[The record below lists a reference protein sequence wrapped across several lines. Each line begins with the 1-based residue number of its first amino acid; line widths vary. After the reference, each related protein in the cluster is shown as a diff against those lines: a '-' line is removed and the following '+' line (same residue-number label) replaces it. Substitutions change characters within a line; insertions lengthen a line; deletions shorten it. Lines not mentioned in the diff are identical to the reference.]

1 MIMPK
6 LNINEGFDKL
16 YNNKCSEALHAELD
30 VNYDDNVHEDNLE
43 EYADNLFKHIDESEQ
58 NIACSSK
65 CYEMYLNRLNRF
77 KDDKEQLEL
86 DLKDIEELA
95 YKQMSSEET
104 EDLKNMYQ
112 FYIDK
117 LDGAIFLDDSKD
129 KETIKRESFKEPTV
143 GQFTQDK
150 VNVEQFNSNIN
161 ESKNL
166 NIPKEILQATKSI
179 EYNKITGT
187 NDGSYY
193 LWPMIDDL
201 QNTKDIVKTL
211 RSALPNYEIKTMI
224 DTTSKHRKIR
234 LTTVNDNL
242 LGKIQD
248 MFDTA
253 ASKQRLKLVHIQD
266 NLIVGDANLED
277 LKKLSYNEAVA
288 LKNWLDYS
296 ISNIDTHGFYLN
308 PIEWINDRIL
318 SKHNLYIQVV

>member
-6 LNINEGFDKL
+6 LNINKGFDKL
-16 YNNKCSEALHAELD
+16 YNNKRSEDLHAELD

-58 NIACSSK
+58 NVVCSSK

-77 KDDKEQLEL
+77 KYDKEQLES
-86 DLKDIEELA
+86 DLRDIEELA
-95 YKQMSSEET
+95 YKQMSSEEV
-104 EDLKNMYQ
+104 EDLKNAYQ

-117 LDGAIFLDDSKD
+117 LDEAIFFGDSRD
-129 KETIKRESFKEPTV
+129 KETIKRKLFKEPTV
-143 GQFTQDK
+143 SQLTQDQ
-150 VNVEQFNSNIN
+150 VNKIDDSIN
-161 ESKNL
+161 ESKDL
-166 NIPKEILQATKSI
+166 NIPKEILQATKNI

-211 RSALPNYEIKTMI
+211 RSALPNYEIKSMI

-253 ASKQRLKLVHIQD
+253 ASKQRLKLVNIQG

-288 LKNWLDYS
+288 LKNYLDFS
-296 ISNIDTHGFYLN
+296 IRNIDTHGFYLN
-308 PIEWINDRIL
+308 PIEQINDNIL
-318 SKHNLYIQVV
+318 SKYNLYIQVV

>member
-1 MIMPK
+1 MPK

-16 YNNKCSEALHAELD
+16 YNNKRSEVLHAELD

-43 EYADNLFKHIDESEQ
+43 EYADSLFKPVDKSEQ
-58 NIACSSK
+58 NVVCNSK

-77 KDDKEQLEL
+77 KDDKEQLES
-86 DLKDIEELA
+86 DLRDIEELA
-95 YKQMSSEET
+95 YKQMSPKET
-104 EDLKNMYQ
+104 AELKNVYQ
-112 FYIDK
+112 FYISK
-117 LDGAIFLDDSKD
+117 LH
-129 KETIKRESFKEPTV
+129 
-143 GQFTQDK
+143 
-150 VNVEQFNSNIN
+150 NSVN
-161 ESKNL
+161 ESKDL
-166 NIPKEILQATKSI
+166 IIPKEILQATKNI

-234 LTTVNDNL
+234 LTTINDNL

-253 ASKQRLKLVHIQD
+253 ASKQRLKLVNIQG

-277 LKKLSYNEAVA
+277 LKKLSYNEITT
-288 LKNWLDYS
+288 LKYLLDFS
-296 ISNIDTHGFYLN
+296 IRNIDTHGFYLN
-308 PIEWINDRIL
+308 PIEQINDNIL
-318 SKHNLYIQVV
+318 SKYNLYIQVV

>member
-1 MIMPK
+1 MPK

-16 YNNKCSEALHAELD
+16 YSDSACKDVLCAELD
-30 VNYDDNVHEDNLE
+30 CDYDDTVSENDLE
-43 EYADNLFKHIDESEQ
+43 ERANKLFESNDESEQ
-58 NIACSSK
+58 NVVCSSK

-77 KDDKEQLEL
+77 KDNKEQLEL
-86 DLKDIEELA
+86 DLRDIKELA

-117 LDGAIFLDDSKD
+117 LDGAIFFDDSKD
-129 KETIKRESFKEPTV
+129 KETIKRESFKEPTI

-161 ESKNL
+161 ESKDL
-166 NIPKEILQATKSI
+166 NIPKEILQATKNI

-211 RSALPNYEIKTMI
+211 RSALPNYEIKSMI
-224 DTTSKHRKIR
+224 DTTSKRRKIR
-234 LTTVNDNL
+234 LMAINDNL

-248 MFDTA
+248 IFDIA
-253 ASKQRLKLVHIQD
+253 ASKQRIKLVNIQG
-266 NLIVGDANLED
+266 NLIVGDASFED
-277 LKKLSYNEAVA
+277 LRKLSYSEITK
-288 LKNWLDYS
+288 LKNWLELS
-296 ISNIDTHGFYLN
+296 IRDIDTHGFYLN
-308 PIEWINDRIL
+308 PIEWINDSIL

>member
-1 MIMPK
+1 MYKLDNFDVVLVWFPK
-6 LNINEGFDKL
+6 QEDSTQYLKHPAIVID
-16 YNNKCSEALHAELD
+16 NKCYLMS
-30 VNYDDNVHEDNLE
+30 V
-43 EYADNLFKHIDESEQ
+43 
-58 NIACSSK
+58 CSSK
-65 CYEMYLNRLNRF
+65 IAKPYYTKFDYVLRDYVDAGLDKPTVVKLDIQSHVLDINIIFKIGHLSDYDILNIETL
-77 KDDKEQLEL
+77 
-86 DLKDIEELA
+86 LKDKDLEDRVDIIE
-95 YKQMSSEET
+95 S
-104 EDLKNMYQ
+104 
-112 FYIDK
+112 I
-117 LDGAIFLDDSKD
+117 DDS
-129 KETIKRESFKEPTV
+129 
-143 GQFTQDK
+143 
-150 VNVEQFNSNIN
+150 IN
-161 ESKNL
+161 ESKDL
-166 NIPKEILQATKSI
+166 KIPKEILQATKNI

-211 RSALPNYEIKTMI
+211 RSALPNYEIKSMI

-277 LKKLSYNEAVA
+277 LKKLSYNEIIK
-288 LKNWLDYS
+288 LKGWLELS
-296 ISNIDTHGFYLN
+296 IWDMNTHGFYLN

>member
-16 YNNKCSEALHAELD
+16 YNNKCSEDLHAELD

-58 NIACSSK
+58 NVVCSSK

-77 KDDKEQLEL
+77 KYDKEQLES
-86 DLKDIEELA
+86 DLRDIEELA
-95 YKQMSSEET
+95 YKQMSFEEV
-104 EDLKNMYQ
+104 EDLKNAYQ

-117 LDGAIFLDDSKD
+117 LDGAVFLGDSRD
-129 KETIKRESFKEPTV
+129 KRTIKRGSFKEPTV
-143 GQFTQDK
+143 GYHTQDQI
-150 VNVEQFNSNIN
+150 NIEYFDSNIN
-161 ESKNL
+161 ESKDL
-166 NIPKEILQATKSI
+166 NIPKEILKATKNI

-224 DTTSKHRKIR
+224 DTTSKRRKIR

-248 MFDTA
+248 MFDIA
-253 ASKQRLKLVHIQD
+253 ASKQRLKLVNIQG
-266 NLIVGDANLED
+266 NLIVGDASFED
-277 LKKLSYNEAVA
+277 LKKLSYSEIIQ
-288 LKNWLDYS
+288 LKNWLELS
-296 ISNIDTHGFYLN
+296 IWDMNTHGFYLN

>member
-1 MIMPK
+1 MPK

-16 YNNKCSEALHAELD
+16 YNHKRTDVLYAGLD

-58 NIACSSK
+58 NVTCSSK

-77 KDDKEQLEL
+77 KDDKEQLES
-86 DLKDIEELA
+86 DLRDIEELA
-95 YKQMSSEET
+95 YKQMSSEEL
-104 EDLKNMYQ
+104 EDLKNAYQ

-117 LDGAIFLDDSKD
+117 LH
-129 KETIKRESFKEPTV
+129 
-143 GQFTQDK
+143 
-150 VNVEQFNSNIN
+150 NSMN
-161 ESKNL
+161 ESKDL
-166 NIPKEILQATKSI
+166 IIPKEILQATKNI

-253 ASKQRLKLVHIQD
+253 ASKQRLKLVNIQG
-266 NLIVGDANLED
+266 NSIVGDANLED
-277 LKKLSYNEAVA
+277 LKKLSYNEITQ
-288 LKNWLDYS
+288 LKGWLELS
-296 ISNIDTHGFYLN
+296 ISDMNTHGFYLN

>member
-16 YNNKCSEALHAELD
+16 YNNKCSEALHAELS
-30 VNYDDNVHEDNLE
+30 VNYDDNVYEDNLE
-43 EYADNLFKHIDESEQ
+43 EYADSLFKPVDKSEQ
-58 NIACSSK
+58 NVVCNSK

-77 KDDKEQLEL
+77 KDDKEQLES
-86 DLKDIEELA
+86 DLRDIEELA
-95 YKQMSSEET
+95 YRQMSSEEL
-104 EDLKNMYQ
+104 EDLKNAYQ
-112 FYIDK
+112 FYISK
-117 LDGAIFLDDSKD
+117 LH
-129 KETIKRESFKEPTV
+129 
-143 GQFTQDK
+143 
-150 VNVEQFNSNIN
+150 NSMN
-161 ESKNL
+161 ESKDL
-166 NIPKEILQATKSI
+166 IIPKEILQATKNI

-201 QNTKDIVKTL
+201 QSIKDIVKTL
-211 RSALPNYEIKTMI
+211 RSALPNYEIKSMI

-277 LKKLSYNEAVA
+277 LKKLSYNEIIQ
-288 LKNWLDYS
+288 LKGWLELS
-296 ISNIDTHGFYLN
+296 IWDMNTHGFYLN
-308 PIEWINDRIL
+308 PIEQINDNIL
-318 SKHNLYIQVV
+318 SKYNLYIQVV

>member
-1 MIMPK
+1 MYK
-6 LNINEGFDKL
+6 LDNFDVVLVWFSKQEDSTQYL
-16 YNNKCSEALHAELD
+16 KHPAIVIDNKCYLMS
-30 VNYDDNVHEDNLE
+30 V
-43 EYADNLFKHIDESEQ
+43 
-58 NIACSSK
+58 CSSK
-65 CYEMYLNRLNRF
+65 ITKPYHTKFDYVLRDYVDAGLDKPTVVKLDIQSHVLDINIIFKIGHLSDYDILNIETL
-77 KDDKEQLEL
+77 
-86 DLKDIEELA
+86 LKD
-95 YKQMSSEET
+95 K
-104 EDLKNMYQ
+104 DL
-112 FYIDK
+112 
-117 LDGAIFLDDSKD
+117 
-129 KETIKRESFKEPTV
+129 E
-143 GQFTQDK
+143 DK
-150 VNVEQFNSNIN
+150 VDIIESIDNSIN
-161 ESKNL
+161 ESKDL

-277 LKKLSYNEAVA
+277 LKKLSYNEIIQ
-288 LKNWLDYS
+288 LKGWLELS
-296 ISNIDTHGFYLN
+296 IWDMNTHGFYLN

>member
-1 MIMPK
+1 MPK

-16 YNNKCSEALHAELD
+16 YNHKRTDVLYAGLD

-77 KDDKEQLEL
+77 KDDKEQLES
-86 DLKDIEELA
+86 DLRDIEELA
-95 YKQMSSEET
+95 YKQMSSEEL
-104 EDLKNMYQ
+104 EDLKNAYQ

-117 LDGAIFLDDSKD
+117 LH
-129 KETIKRESFKEPTV
+129 
-143 GQFTQDK
+143 
-150 VNVEQFNSNIN
+150 NSMN
-161 ESKNL
+161 ESKDL
-166 NIPKEILQATKSI
+166 IIPKEILQATKNI

-253 ASKQRLKLVHIQD
+253 ASKQRLKLVNIQG
-266 NLIVGDANLED
+266 NSIVGDANLED
-277 LKKLSYNEAVA
+277 LKKLSYNEITQ
-288 LKNWLDYS
+288 LKGWLELS
-296 ISNIDTHGFYLN
+296 ISDMNTHGFYLN

>member
-1 MIMPK
+1 MYKLDNFDVVLVWFPK
-6 LNINEGFDKL
+6 QEDSTQYLKHPAIVID
-16 YNNKCSEALHAELD
+16 NKCYLMS
-30 VNYDDNVHEDNLE
+30 V
-43 EYADNLFKHIDESEQ
+43 
-58 NIACSSK
+58 CSSK
-65 CYEMYLNRLNRF
+65 IAKPYYTKFDYVLRDYVDAGLDKPTVVKLDIQSHVLDINIIFKIGHLSDYDILNIETL
-77 KDDKEQLEL
+77 
-86 DLKDIEELA
+86 LKDKDLEDKVDIIE
-95 YKQMSSEET
+95 S
-104 EDLKNMYQ
+104 
-112 FYIDK
+112 I
-117 LDGAIFLDDSKD
+117 DDS
-129 KETIKRESFKEPTV
+129 
-143 GQFTQDK
+143 
-150 VNVEQFNSNIN
+150 IN
-161 ESKNL
+161 ESKDL
-166 NIPKEILQATKSI
+166 KIPKEILQATKNI

-234 LTTVNDNL
+234 LTTINDNL

-277 LKKLSYNEAVA
+277 LKKLSYNEITQ
-288 LKNWLDYS
+288 LKGWLELS
-296 ISNIDTHGFYLN
+296 IWDMNTHGFYLN

>member
-1 MIMPK
+1 MPK

-16 YNNKCSEALHAELD
+16 YNNKCSEALHAESD

-77 KDDKEQLEL
+77 KDDKEQLES
-86 DLKDIEELA
+86 DLRDIEELA
-95 YKQMSSEET
+95 YKQMSFEEV
-104 EDLKNMYQ
+104 EDLKNAYQ

-117 LDGAIFLDDSKD
+117 LDETVFLGDSRD
-129 KETIKRESFKEPTV
+129 KETIKRKLFKEPTV
-143 GQFTQDK
+143 GQLTKDK
-150 VNVEQFNSNIN
+150 INKIDDNIN
-161 ESKNL
+161 ESKDL
-166 NIPKEILQATKSI
+166 NIPKEILKATKNI

-253 ASKQRLKLVHIQD
+253 ASKQRLKLVNIQG
-266 NLIVGDANLED
+266 NLIVSDASFED
-277 LKKLSYNEAVA
+277 LKKLSYSEIIQ
-288 LKNWLDYS
+288 LKNWLELS
-296 ISNIDTHGFYLN
+296 IWDMNTHGFYLN

>member
-1 MIMPK
+1 MYKLDNFDVVLVWFPK
-6 LNINEGFDKL
+6 QEDSTQYLKHPAIVID
-16 YNNKCSEALHAELD
+16 NKCYLMS
-30 VNYDDNVHEDNLE
+30 V
-43 EYADNLFKHIDESEQ
+43 
-58 NIACSSK
+58 CSSK
-65 CYEMYLNRLNRF
+65 IAKPYYTKFDYVLRDYVDAGLDKPTVVKLDIQSHVLDINIIFKIGHLSDYDILNIETL
-77 KDDKEQLEL
+77 
-86 DLKDIEELA
+86 LKDKDLEDKVDIIE
-95 YKQMSSEET
+95 S
-104 EDLKNMYQ
+104 
-112 FYIDK
+112 I
-117 LDGAIFLDDSKD
+117 DDS
-129 KETIKRESFKEPTV
+129 
-143 GQFTQDK
+143 
-150 VNVEQFNSNIN
+150 IN
-161 ESKNL
+161 ESKDL
-166 NIPKEILQATKSI
+166 KIPKEILQATKNI

-211 RSALPNYEIKTMI
+211 RSALPNYEIKSMI

-277 LKKLSYNEAVA
+277 LKKLSYNEIIK
-288 LKNWLDYS
+288 LKGWLELS
-296 ISNIDTHGFYLN
+296 IWDMNTHGFYLN

>member
-1 MIMPK
+1 MYKLDNFDVVLVWFPKQEDSTQYLKHPAIVIDNKCYLMSVCSSKIAKPYYTKFDYVLRDYVDAGLDKPTVVK
-6 LNINEGFDKL
+6 LNIQ
-16 YNNKCSEALHAELD
+16 SHALDINIIFKIGHLSD
-30 VNYDDNVHEDNLE
+30 YDIL
-43 EYADNLFKHIDESEQ
+43 
-58 NIACSSK
+58 NI
-65 CYEMYLNRLNRF
+65 ETL
-77 KDDKEQLEL
+77 
-86 DLKDIEELA
+86 LKDKDLEDKVDIIE
-95 YKQMSSEET
+95 S
-104 EDLKNMYQ
+104 
-112 FYIDK
+112 I
-117 LDGAIFLDDSKD
+117 DDS
-129 KETIKRESFKEPTV
+129 
-143 GQFTQDK
+143 
-150 VNVEQFNSNIN
+150 IN
-161 ESKNL
+161 ESKDL
-166 NIPKEILQATKSI
+166 NIPKEILQATKNI

-253 ASKQRLKLVHIQD
+253 ASKQRLKLVNIQGD
-266 NLIVGDANLED
+266 LIVGDANLED

>member
-1 MIMPK
+1 MYKLDNFDVVLVWFPK
-6 LNINEGFDKL
+6 QEDSTQYLKHPAIVID
-16 YNNKCSEALHAELD
+16 NKCYLMS
-30 VNYDDNVHEDNLE
+30 V
-43 EYADNLFKHIDESEQ
+43 
-58 NIACSSK
+58 CSSK
-65 CYEMYLNRLNRF
+65 ITKPYHTKFDYVLRDYVDAGLDKPTVVKLDIQSHVLDINIIFKIGHLSDYDILNIETL
-77 KDDKEQLEL
+77 
-86 DLKDIEELA
+86 LKD
-95 YKQMSSEET
+95 K
-104 EDLKNMYQ
+104 DL
-112 FYIDK
+112 
-117 LDGAIFLDDSKD
+117 
-129 KETIKRESFKEPTV
+129 E
-143 GQFTQDK
+143 DK
-150 VNVEQFNSNIN
+150 VDIIESIDNSIN
-161 ESKNL
+161 ESKDL
-166 NIPKEILQATKSI
+166 NIPKEILQATKNI

-277 LKKLSYNEAVA
+277 LKKLSYNEIIQ
-288 LKNWLDYS
+288 LKGWLELS
-296 ISNIDTHGFYLN
+296 IWDMNTHGFYLN